1 VRVES
6 HAACQRMESTR
17 GHKQSSGLARFYS
30 SRAVTCSTMAAGWAA
45 QALTEEV
52 ASADVEEVA

>member
-1 VRVES
+1 
-6 HAACQRMESTR
+6 MESTR